1 MGNYLLLQVMQIV
14 EYHERAAK
22 DSNFILWWKIQ
33 HVNIKHFDF
42 TEIK

>member
-22 DSNFILWWKIQ
+22 DSNFIL
-33 HVNIKHFDF
+33 
-42 TEIK
+42 